1 MAISVFDSVDRLDL
15 SWPLTG
21 WVMETMMD
29 ISKAR
34 GWPLGRSLAPPKVDG
49 LERFEPIRDPRS
61 ASDDIRPIHSR
72 PANGPFPATGTVGN
86 VQ

>member
-1 MAISVFDSVDRLDL
+1 VFSTPWIA
-15 SWPLTG
+15 STYHGPLTG

-29 ISKAR
+29 ISKPR
-34 GWPLGRSLAPPKVDG
+34 CWPLGCSLAPPKVDG
-49 LERFEPIRDPRS
+49 LERFEPIHDPRL

-72 PANGPFPATGTVGN
+72 SANRPFPATSTVGN